1 MWLRLSAVGLGGVAV
16 GAVAFW
22 LAFGGEQAA
31 PRAVDQA
38 PSEPAE
44 PPPAASAAVV
54 PRPELREIVA
64 NANDFDRHSALYDHL
79 ADADFERVVDLL
91 ARTETLPS
99 TPHRYDVTRILY
111 VRLAALDPEAAVDH
125 VLRRAY
131 RSSWLDAVFRAW
143 AHADLDAA
151 VARAALLDGHP
162 KSVATRVLF
171 ELELS
176 DQARADIAKR
186 LGAERTLAA
195 METREDLAAGAV
207 DFSAS
212 WEETLQV
219 VDTRQRLERLSQIA
233 TAWASEDPMAALTAA
248 AALSTP
254 QMSMG
259 VQSMILRVWAAK
271 DPTALIEWL
280 AGQERSFNLQFQ
292 TMTAMSAFAQRGVAE
307 AISFLDA
314 MPPHV
319 RKHAEQAVVQLGM
332 ANVELGEAD
341 IDTLLNWF
349 STLDRNVQREL
360 APRLAIGLAM
370 AHPQRALDWAASL
383 TGEAKTTAI
392 SGVLSSLARQDA
404 SQARRLVQEIAEPD
418 VRLTAARSVIY
429 TQARED
435 PHAALEWA
443 RSFDSETERGELVGA
458 VLSTWADLDAE
469 AAVDELLDLRSGPV
483 RDTAARTMAAMLVR
497 SRVDLAERLFEAVE
511 SSETRRMVATM
522 LLHHF
527 SQTDPNDE
535 KAGFYGDV
543 LQKLLDEQ

>member
-1 MWLRLSAVGLGGVAV
+1 MAYW
-16 GAVAFW
+16 F
-22 LAFGGEQAA
+22 AFGGEQAV
-31 PRAVDQA
+31 PRADDQA
-38 PSEPAE
+38 PSEQTE
-44 PPPAASAAVV
+44 PPPTASAAAV

-79 ADADFERVVDLL
+79 VDADIDRVVDLL
-91 ARTETLPS
+91 ALSYALPS
-99 TPHRYDVTRILY
+99 APHRYDVTRVLY
-111 VRLAALDPEAAVDH
+111 VRFAALDPEAAVDH
-125 VLRRAY
+125 VLGRAY
-131 RSSWLDAVFRAW
+131 RSSWLDAVIRAW

-162 KSVATRVLF
+162 KSVATRVLL
-171 ELELS
+171 ELDLS

-195 METREDLAAGAV
+195 METREDLAADAV
-207 DFSAS
+207 DFSAN
-212 WEETLQV
+212 WEEALRV
-219 VDTRQRLERLSQIA
+219 ADTRQRLERLSQIA
-233 TAWASEDPMAALTAA
+233 TAWASEDPMAALAAA

-259 VQSMILRVWAAK
+259 VQAMILRVWAAK
-271 DPTALIEWL
+271 DPTAVIEWL

-370 AHPQRALDWAASL
+370 AHPRRALDWATSL

-392 SGVLSSLARQDA
+392 SGVLSSLARQDP
-404 SQARRLVQEIAEPD
+404 SQARRLVQEIAESD
-418 VRLTAARSVIY
+418 VRLAASRSIIY

-435 PHAALEWA
+435 PRAALEWA
-443 RSFDSETERGELVGA
+443 ESFDSETERGELVGA

-483 RDTAARTMAAMLVR
+483 RDRAARTMAAMLVR

-511 SSETRRMVATM
+511 SSAVRRMVATM